1 MALEKCNLN
10 ELKEGDEIFLKYPLR
25 YGFGKVSSYSF
36 YKKAKIVRITPKK
49 TKFVVKKCSSGAD
62 GTELKY
68 LAKEAGCFY
77 AISEEAK
84 TEDLKAERIE
94 SIDSMISSLST
105 IDVRSVQLT
114 AGDIA
119 TIYDDICRVY
129 EIVVGHMKL

>member
-25 YGFGKVSSYSF
+25 YGFGKISSYSF

-49 TKFVVKKCSSGAD
+49 TKFVVKKCSSGV
-62 GTELKY
+62 ELEY
-68 LAKEAGCFY
+68 LAKEASCFY

-84 TEDLKAERIE
+84 AEDLKAERIS

-119 TIYDDICRVY
+119 TIYDDICRAY
-129 EIVVGHMKL
+129 EIVRSCKEKQ